1 MTNVDNAVSSV
12 LAAKEAATRQQIG
25 FALLAKSQA
34 AAKQQGQAAIQ
45 LLEATAQLSR
55 ALGKGQNFD
64 AVG

>member
-25 FALLAKSQA
+25 FALLAKSPA
-34 AAKQQGQAAIQ
+34 APKQQGQPAIQ

>member
-25 FALLAKSQA
+25 FALLAKSQG